1 MGPKSDEAWVR
12 TLLAE
17 HQARLMRYA
26 LRLTRNAD
34 TAHDVVQ
41 ETFLRLCGQRQA
53 DVAGHELAWL
63 YRVCRQRAL
72 DVCRKERRM
81 SVLSRETAENRPS
94 PAPPP
99 EAAIES
105 AEGGSQLGQ
114 LVAQLNPQQQEVVR
128 LKFTEGLKYRE
139 IADVL
144 GLSTSH
150 VGVLIHTAL
159 KQLRSQ
165 LAADLAN
172 APSE

>member
-1 MGPKSDEAWVR
+1 MGPEAQDAWVR
-12 TLLAE
+12 TLLEE
-17 HQARLMRYA
+17 HQARLVRYA
-26 LRLTRNAD
+26 LRLTHHAE

-41 ETFLRLCGQRQA
+41 ETFLRLCSQRQA
-53 DVAGHELAWL
+53 EVAGHELAWL

-94 PAPPP
+94 PAPSPS
-99 EAAIES
+99 AA
-105 AEGGSQLGQ
+105 AETADRSSQLVE
-114 LVAQLNPQQQEVVR
+114 LVARLSPQQQEVVR

-172 APSE
+172 AAGD

>member
-1 MGPKSDEAWVR
+1 MGTSAFDAWVR

-41 ETFLRLCGQRQA
+41 ETFLRLCKQQQA

-81 SVLSRETAENRPS
+81 SLISHDTAENFH
-94 PAPPP
+94 
-99 EAAIES
+99 S
-105 AEGGSQLGQ
+105 AEVSPETAAEHGDARVRLAE
-114 LVAQLNPQQQEVVR
+114 LVARLSPQQQEVVR
-128 LKFTEGLKYRE
+128 LKFAEGLKYRE
-139 IADVL
+139 IAEVL
-144 GLSTSH
+144 GLTTSH
-150 VGVLIHTAL
+150 VGVLIHNTL

-165 LAADLAN
+165 LAADLAKT
-172 APSE
+172 ARD

>member
-1 MGPKSDEAWVR
+1 MEPEAQDAWVGK
-12 TLLAE
+12 LLDE

-26 LRLTRNAD
+26 WRLTRNAD
-34 TAHDVVQ
+34 TARDVVQ
-41 ETFLRLCGQRQA
+41 EAFLRLCRQRPA
-53 DVAGHELAWL
+53 EVAGHELAWL

-72 DVCRKERRM
+72 DDCRKERRM
-81 SVLSRETAENRPS
+81 SVLSRETAENCPS

-99 EAAIES
+99 SAA
-105 AEGGSQLGQ
+105 AETADNSSQLLE
-114 LVAQLNPQQQEVVR
+114 LVARLSPQQQEVVR

-144 GLSTSH
+144 GLTTSH

-165 LAADLAN
+165 LAADLAQ
-172 APSE
+172 AAGD